1 MGQYMMVDYSN
12 TTYGMYQQPYYMGN
26 YYMYYGNVPY
36 QQPFVPSY
44 MPYTDYSADA
54 NLNQLKRSLKC
65 LNLV

>member
-12 TTYGMYQQPYYMGN
+12 TTYGM
-26 YYMYYGNVPY
+26 Y